1 MGGSGAERWTPCFS
15 WLLFSQIRKSSPCNT
30 PEPRSWHTNE
40 TLSARRHMQNS
51 QNQFWL
57 AVDPADL
64 LASRDLPRSR
74 GVWQRSGG
82 SPGVRPPS
90 PASPLTPQVSFI
102 EPAVIYRSPAFL
114 PAPAIRTAAVTGW
127 SWRSEHFTY
136 VHAYAAEHSALLMGG
151 NYCIR
156 EVWLSRGEE
165 TPESFVSFE
174 QGESFMETLGARL
187 GPGDLIVHTEHSD
200 PWSETHAYYFAFFLS
215 LQRRLCE

>member
-1 MGGSGAERWTPCFS
+1 MRLSAER
-15 WLLFSQIRKSSPCNT
+15 
-30 PEPRSWHTNE
+30 HTKVTKPVLVVFNG
-40 TLSARRHMQNS
+40 
-51 QNQFWL
+51 

-64 LASRDLPRSR
+64 LALQDLPKSSA
-74 GVWQRSGG
+74 VWQWSGG

-114 PAPAIRTAAVTGW
+114 PTPAIKTAAVTGW

-136 VHAYAAEHSALLMGG
+136 VHAYTAGHSALLMGG

-174 QGESFMETLGARL
+174 QGESFMEAPGPRL
-187 GPGDLIVHTEHSD
+187 GPWDLIVHSEHSD
-200 PWSETHAYYFAFFLS
+200 PWSETHAYYFAFFFCLCKGS
-215 LQRRLCE
+215 FVRNWQEMVHTVVTVESAVLQIFLM